1 MSAGEDVQAL
11 QGAQRGRAERRIGT
25 VVVALLAVVSLFGS
39 KEEPG
44 PERGVAPL
52 VEKGKAA
59 AERGEWDGAIAAYSE
74 ALERTP
80 WNTRFQRLL
89 AVAYAERA
97 AEQRRKLPGAA
108 GLDAAAADLRKAI
121 ELDGSD
127 ATFKR
132 NLGVVLLERA
142 SYETDAAHA
151 AELRAEGARLA
162 PDAAAELPDLQRDV
176 ERRLD
181 LAVELIERG
190 QIEAA
195 LRQLES
201 LRAEQPQRAEVGRLL
216 AQAHVRAG
224 NEAAQRREP
233 ALAAQSYQRAVAVYA
248 ELAPCDGTR
257 CSPDDQRTAYQNL
270 IVALYE
276 SGDPLAARAAL
287 DQAQTAGMR
296 FPELSEILR

>member
-1 MSAGEDVQAL
+1 MSH
-11 QGAQRGRAERRIGT
+11 RIGSLSAA
-25 VVVALLAVVSLFGS
+25 VALLAAVSPLGGCGLFGG

-52 VEKGKAA
+52 VDKGKAA
-59 AERGEWDGAIAAYSE
+59 AQHGDWDGAIAAYSE

-97 AEQRRKLPGAA
+97 SEQRRELPGAE

-142 SYETDAAHA
+142 SYEADAAKA
-151 AELRAEGARLA
+151 AELRAEGEKLA
-162 PDAAAELPDLQRDV
+162 PDTAAELPDLQRDV

-201 LRAEQPQRAEVGRLL
+201 LRTEQPQRAEVARLL

-224 NEAAQRREP
+224 NEAVQRREP
-233 ALAAQSYQRAVAVYA
+233 AEAAQSYQRAVALYA
-248 ELAPCDGTR
+248 ELAPCDGAR
-257 CSPDDQRTAYQNL
+257 CTPDDQRTAYQNL

-276 SGDPLAARAAL
+276 SGDPVAARAAL
-287 DQAQTAGMR
+287 AQAQTAGLR